1 MIVKQII
8 LNMKDGSQKIYEVA
22 DEQLQ
27 SFFDNVYDPLF
38 DEIVGMEM
46 KTLEKKNMRVRKER

>member
-1 MIVKQII
+1 MIVKQIT

-27 SFFDNVYDPLF
+27 SFFANVYDPLF

-46 KTLEKKNMRVRKER
+46 KTLEKKNVRVRKER